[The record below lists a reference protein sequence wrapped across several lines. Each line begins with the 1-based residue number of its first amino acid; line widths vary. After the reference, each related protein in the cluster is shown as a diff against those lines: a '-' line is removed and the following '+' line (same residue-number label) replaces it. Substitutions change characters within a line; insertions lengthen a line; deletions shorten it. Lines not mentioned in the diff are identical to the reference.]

1 MICKIIHDLANQ
13 ALLAKVD
20 IPICAIRWS
29 TLRGI
34 DPQID
39 MAPFLPNQNL
49 DSVFRNE
56 LNLSTINPPFSRMQR
71 TLEIIEI
78 EDQNLHG
85 SQSNLLGEM

>member
-29 TLRGI
+29 TLRG
-34 DPQID
+34 
-39 MAPFLPNQNL
+39 NL